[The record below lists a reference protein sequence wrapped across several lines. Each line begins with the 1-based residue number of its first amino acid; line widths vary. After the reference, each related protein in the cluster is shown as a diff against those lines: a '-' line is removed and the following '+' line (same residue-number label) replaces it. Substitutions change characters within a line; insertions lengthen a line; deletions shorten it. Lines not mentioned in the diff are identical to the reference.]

1 MDVRLVP
8 RAAQQ
13 EDLIAA
19 WQLLRDGWSRKAIRW
34 HASHEHW
41 RLIHDGVWALGQA
54 PLTQRQ
60 LWIAATLTAPGTWLN
75 AFSAAN
81 AYGFHLSDLGYETV
95 VREGSG
101 GKLMLPGRLVARS
114 KTLDGV
120 VGRRA
125 GIAIVSPERALIDI
139 AAALT
144 EGRLGRAF
152 RESIRLG
159 TTTAIGIAKALTGQR
174 GRRAVRG

>member
-1 MDVRLVP
+1 MDVRLVR

-95 VREGSG
+95 VRAGSG
-101 GKLMLPGRLVARS
+101 GKLKLPGLLIARS
-114 KTLDGV
+114 TTLDGH
-120 VGRRA
+120 VGTRA
-125 GIAIVSPERALIDI
+125 GIAIVSPERALIEI
-139 AAALT
+139 SGSLS
-144 EGRLGRAF
+144 ESQRGRAF
-152 RESIRLG
+152 RESIRLR
-159 TTTAIGIAKALTGQR
+159 TTTADGI
-174 GRRAVRG
+174 